1 MTGIL
6 SWDPTGGSADD
17 QVLIATLT
25 TSPDLFKGCTA
36 NL

>member
-1 MTGIL
+1 VTGIL

-25 TSPDLFKGCTA
+25 TSPDLFKA
-36 NL
+36 DILLV